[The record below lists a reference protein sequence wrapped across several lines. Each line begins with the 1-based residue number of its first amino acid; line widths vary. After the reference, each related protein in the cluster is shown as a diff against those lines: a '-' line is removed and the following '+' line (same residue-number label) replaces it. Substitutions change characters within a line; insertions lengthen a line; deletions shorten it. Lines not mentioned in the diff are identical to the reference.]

1 MNALPTK
8 GEWLGL
14 AISPGVGIGLATST
28 ASWGVP
34 AETAGQVVA
43 AIAEL
48 DEALPRWAWWDRT
61 TADQLVTMGVAIDRC
76 WDVLTVH
83 RLINGGWKTSI
94 GEAWASLHGLAAETI
109 PTLGQMNLLAAPVDV
124 GADPNNPILPDGH
137 LRAEWAGGQWAES
150 LERTVEWARLTVVA
164 ASAQETV
171 LAQTTNDRSQSTARS
186 ESVADYLCAELA
198 ANGLPIDVAE
208 AERIITNAAGPRPAT
223 IGEQDQIRAVRDR
236 EVLKHLS
243 YQHEVN
249 LRNPGEVKSM
259 LRREGVDVEDTRAWR
274 LEQLRDSYPIVEAL
288 LTWRKDERISTTY
301 GYRWLD
307 DHVSGGRL
315 RGEWSSSDGAAG
327 RMTASA
333 GLHNLPSEMRS
344 AIAADPGF
352 CFVRSDLGQ
361 VEPRVLAAVSGDAAF
376 IAATQADDL
385 YQTVADQLGVER
397 QVAKLAVLGAM
408 YGATTGESAHVLPR
422 LKRNY
427 PVAMG
432 LLDEAAENGRRQNDV
447 YTSGGRRI
455 RTNYSSGVDGDLDRA
470 RSAAESR
477 GRFAR
482 NAIIQGA
489 AAEFFKVWA
498 VLVRRRARPFGA
510 EVVLCLHDE
519 LLVHTPVSAA
529 TEVARVVEEAIG
541 EAAHYWSPEPG
552 VRFVAEVSTIDRWS
566 KAKD

>member
-1 MNALPTK
+1 MQIAK

-14 AISPGVGIGLATST
+14 AIAPGAGIGLATVNDC
-28 ASWGVP
+28 WNVH
-34 AETAGQVVA
+34 AETSHDIAA

-48 DEALPRWAWWDRT
+48 DEAKPRWVWWDRLT
-61 TADQLVTMGVAIDRC
+61 TDQLVDAGVALDRC
-76 WDVLTVH
+76 WDVVTVH

-94 GEAWASLHGLAAETI
+94 GEAWASLHGLSPDSI
-109 PTLGQMNLLAAPVDV
+109 PTLGQMNLLAAPVDA
-124 GADPNNPILPDGH
+124 GTDPDDPILPDGH
-137 LRAEWAGGQWAES
+137 LRAEWTGGQWTES
-150 LERTVEWARLTVVA
+150 LDRTARWASLAITA
-164 ASAQETV
+164 ATMQESLLGDAPTGRP
-171 LAQTTNDRSQSTARS
+171 LSTARS
-186 ESVADYLCAELA
+186 ESAADFLCAELA
-198 ANGLPIDVAE
+198 ANGLPIDVGE
-208 AERIITNAAGPRPAT
+208 AERIITEATGPRPST
-223 IGEQDQIRAVRDR
+223 IGEEDQIRARRDK

-249 LRNPGEVKSM
+249 LRNPSEVKAM

-274 LEQLRDSYPIVEAL
+274 LERLVDTHPIVAAL

-344 AIAADPGF
+344 AIAADPGY

-361 VEPRVLAAVSGDAAF
+361 VEPRVLAAVSGDVAF

-422 LKRNY
+422 LKRSY
-427 PVAMG
+427 PVAMD
-432 LLDEAAENGRRQNDV
+432 LLDAAAENGRQQKDV
-447 YTSGGRRI
+447 HTSGGRRI

-482 NAIIQGA
+482 NAVIQGA

-498 VLVRRRARPFGA
+498 ILVRRRARQFGA

-519 LLVHTPVSAA
+519 LLVHAPVEASA
-529 TEVARVVEEAIG
+529 EVARVVEEAID

-552 VRFVAEVSTIDRWS
+552 VRFVAEVSTIERWS
-566 KAKD
+566 EAKD